1 MKKLLF
7 LVFILITG
15 LFVYILYFAESA
27 LPSAVILPPLAI
39 YLLSISILFMI
50 IKKGFDFMVSR

>member
-15 LFVYILYFAESA
+15 LFVYILYFAENA

-39 YLLSISILFMI
+39 CLLSIIILFMI
-50 IKKGFDFMVSR
+50 IKKGFDFMISR

>member
-15 LFVYILYFAESA
+15 LLVYILYFAESA
-27 LPSAVILPPLAI
+27 LPSAVILPPFAI
-39 YLLSISILFMI
+39 YLLSIIILFMI
-50 IKKGFDFMVSR
+50 IKKGFDFMISR